1 MCEVWGHPG
10 GGDKQTFGRSWGKPG
25 TPANKPANP
34 ISINRDGGPMLSPR
48 RVGARGVG
56 VAFTCFAIYTA
67 EVFPTVLR

>member
-1 MCEVWGHPG
+1 
-10 GGDKQTFGRSWGKPG
+10 
-25 TPANKPANP
+25 
-34 ISINRDGGPMLSPR
+34 MLSPR